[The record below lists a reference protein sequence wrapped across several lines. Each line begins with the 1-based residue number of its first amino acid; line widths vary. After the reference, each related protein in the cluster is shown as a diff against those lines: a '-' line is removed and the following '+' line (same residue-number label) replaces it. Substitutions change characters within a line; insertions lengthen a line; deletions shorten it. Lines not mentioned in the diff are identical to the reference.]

1 MWIVLTE
8 MVTGPI
14 WQTNLPWEFQVKCQ
28 NFTKSLVSKLLAS
41 HRDMHEQGN
50 LTISTSR
57 SAVSISPISES
68 TWRQIG
74 QGGFKKE
81 QGQGLSASLPSM
93 SFSFSCRMMNMFHYF
108 AWSPPSPS
116 WCSCRGSCRRERR
129 HAHARPPG
137 GRGSRQPHLQ
147 CEQVKMWTSE
157 NVKAWKCE
165 SGPPGWMTM
174 PIDYF

>member
-14 WQTNLPWEFQVKCQ
+14 WQTNFPWGFQVEWPY
-28 NFTKSLVSKLLAS
+28 FTKSLVSKLLAS
-41 HRDMHEQGN
+41 HRDMLKQGY

-68 TWRQIG
+68 TWRQIR

-81 QGQGLSASLPSM
+81 QGQGLSASLPAM
-93 SFSFSCRMMNMFHYF
+93 SFPFSCRMTNMFNYF
-108 AWSPPSPS
+108 ASSPPSPS

-137 GRGSRQPHLQ
+137 GQGSPQPHLQ

-157 NVKAWKCE
+157 RVKE
-165 SGPPGWMTM
+165 
-174 PIDYF
+174 